1 MQSNTKP
8 ISNKHGCSIEFL
20 TSKESSNMLRS
31 TLFTSKTSANNL
43 NCSVIHQD
51 SLFTNNNELQDN
63 TKFQDITDYEDQPQI
78 NIINKSN
85 YEDNDNNIS
94 TNDAVIQELNE
105 AAFRNGMIR
114 DFLRS
119 SKLETIRETNS
130 EISYFKKDVVSV
142 QNNNNNMSGGGS
154 INNTSNN
161 LLSML
166 DERNFFSKAATLIRN
181 FNHSLSEN
189 ISQDGNNEL
198 LTPTMTTFKEIEKL
212 FSSKSSLSIFANNVS
227 NNEIK
232 SECYERKNEHNVH
245 CDRNVKKSYTF
256 NNTCRHNKNCNIYV
270 ST

>member
-8 ISNKHGCSIEFL
+8 ISNKHGCSSEFL

-31 TLFTSKTSANNL
+31 TLFTSKTSTNNL

-51 SLFTNNNELQDN
+51 SLFTNNNELQDY
-63 TKFQDITDYEDQPQI
+63 TKFQDITNNEVQPQI

-130 EISYFKKDVVSV
+130 EISYLKKDVVSV
-142 QNNNNNMSGGGS
+142 QDNNNNMNNSNS

-161 LLSML
+161 LISML
-166 DERNFFSKAATLIRN
+166 DERNFFSKATTLIRN
-181 FNHSLSEN
+181 FNHLLSEN

-212 FSSKSSLSIFANNVS
+212 FSTKSSLSIFANNVS

-245 CDRNVKKSYTF
+245 CDRNVTKSYTF